1 MEVIGFPSSY
11 TAEAN
16 KDIVPF
22 GDIELQ
28 NHEPGYFVHIE
39 RKMDK
44 NYETSLVSLM
54 PPWCSKVKI
63 VDLHRDYNSSAKHQL
78 VQQKKC
84 QGIDV
89 VYYLLFSTL
98 FVNTNQRINAV
109 LWISSIPESSK
120 IEMRVMK

>member
-1 MEVIGFPSSY
+1 MEVIGFPSCY

-39 RKMDK
+39 HKMDK

-54 PPWCSKVKI
+54 PP
-63 VDLHRDYNSSAKHQL
+63 
-78 VQQKKC
+78 
-84 QGIDV
+84 
-89 VYYLLFSTL
+89 
-98 FVNTNQRINAV
+98 
-109 LWISSIPESSK
+109 
-120 IEMRVMK
+120 